1 MKTSMGMQ
9 VNIGLESP
17 KSFGLLVE
25 GWRCKLYSMELVEDG
40 VYLPAMIKRFWIVE
54 GLIFVKRELEEFKD
68 TLKSRFKKHSTQSLK
83 KNKNFYSLFS
93 NANHCTRIKR
103 FFFNAKEAYPDCH
116 FIINKCSESSKTM
129 HNFV

>member
-1 MKTSMGMQ
+1 
-9 VNIGLESP
+9 
-17 KSFGLLVE
+17 
-25 GWRCKLYSMELVEDG
+25 MELVEDG

-54 GLIFVKRELEEFKD
+54 GLMFVKVSAKKKIRFTNFTIFFLQRELEEFKD

-103 FFFNAKEAYPDCH
+103 FFFNAKEAYLDCH

-129 HNFV
+129 HNFFV